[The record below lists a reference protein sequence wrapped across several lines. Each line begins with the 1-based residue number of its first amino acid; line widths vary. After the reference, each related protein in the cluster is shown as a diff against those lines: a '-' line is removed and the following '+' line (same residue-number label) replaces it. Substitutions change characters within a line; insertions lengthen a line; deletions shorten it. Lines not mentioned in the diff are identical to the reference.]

1 LAAKDRAF
9 AEMTGVRVGKVFR
22 NAVLAGNVIRMRSST
37 LLAAILGGL
46 GFWLLIAA
54 AIYTGKL
61 WLALVAP
68 PLAVAVLAW
77 PVTRKIEPKHRS
89 KDTRSTHR
97 TQR

>member
-1 LAAKDRAF
+1 
-9 AEMTGVRVGKVFR
+9 
-22 NAVLAGNVIRMRSST
+22 MRSST

-68 PLAVAVLAW
+68 LLVVAVLAW
-77 PVTRKIEPKHRS
+77 LAWPETGKIEPKRKA
-89 KDTRSTHR
+89 KDTRSTPR